1 MLLRV
6 QVRDKECCFM
16 VMMWVFLEKEYDE
29 IKCLYITTCFV
40 SNVVVVFFI
49 VFVLCSLAN
58 VVILLLHDDDD
69 CLCFG
74 SNNCC
79 PQLKTLLVFSRQC
92 TQ

>member
-16 VMMWVFLEKEYDE
+16 VMMWVFLENEYDE
-29 IKCLYITTCFV
+29 IKCLYITNCFV

-58 VVILLLHDDDD
+58 VVIL
-69 CLCFG
+69 
-74 SNNCC
+74 
-79 PQLKTLLVFSRQC
+79 TVARR
-92 TQ
+92 